1 MSSTV
6 PNRRSFGNRST
17 KSTSS
22 KRAVSRCFWM
32 PTISSQLKIRQA
44 GMLKGEEGEVESL
57 TDTVGKTSTI
67 SRRKSPAPS
76 KVVAKSPIKP
86 VSRFKE
92 NILAKRASPAI
103 KPRLQRY
110 PRNPV
115 KSVKENVVKKEPVIK
130 APEIKSV
137 APASTS
143 SRKLNYSVKPKEPVK
158 CKFEIPNNL
167 KRRDSKALEI
177 KAEKEKEKENE
188 KQPSKEFADI
198 TNHNFD
204 ALSSTTPMRCETG
217 KSSVVRSNISLL
229 QSLPGSAK
237 STPNITPYKMMRRNK
252 EGGKDGAHDISDLE
266 NKIRELEEQIMQSK
280 KIRVDDDDN
289 EFLDGM
295 SQIDGNKLVQ
305 ENRKPDVEPSPVKFD
320 PVEELPEAENQPPS
334 EEPSPVKPPV
344 EEEKALPKDE
354 NDEPDEIKELEAML
368 GQVFSTLQ
376 KDKKLPNILQDKIKA
391 YENLTSD
398 LLKSVKGQGADE
410 VVKTPANRHSESA
423 KSKKS
428 AQKPKS
434 RQVKR
439 RRSSRNRRRYNCI
452 DLYYDSS

>member
-1 MSSTV
+1 V
-6 PNRRSFGNRST
+6 PNRRSFGNKST

-32 PTISSQLKIRQA
+32 PTISSQLKIRQQSL
-44 GMLKGEEGEVESL
+44 LKGEDGEVESL
-57 TDTVGKTSTI
+57 TDTVGKTSTV
-67 SRRKSPAPS
+67 SRYKSPAAS
-76 KVVAKSPIKP
+76 KVIPKSPMKP

-92 NILAKRASPAI
+92 NVLAKRASPAI
-103 KPRLQRY
+103 KPRIQK
-110 PRNPV
+110 PVKKPV
-115 KSVKENVVKKEPVIK
+115 KSVKENIVKKEPVIK
-130 APEIKSV
+130 TPEIKPA
-137 APASTS
+137 APPSTS
-143 SRKLNYSVKPKEPVK
+143 SRKLNYSIKPKEPVK

-167 KRRDSKALEI
+167 NRRESKALEI
-177 KAEKEKEKENE
+177 KAEKESE
-188 KQPSKEFADI
+188 KQASKEFSDI
-198 TNHNFD
+198 TNNNFD
-204 ALSSTTPMRCETG
+204 ALSSATPMRCETG

-252 EGGKDGAHDISDLE
+252 DNGKDGAHDISDLE

-280 KIRVDDDDN
+280 MIRLEDDDN

-305 ENRKPDVEPSPVKFD
+305 ENRRQDVVSSPKFSPVK
-320 PVEELPEAENQPPS
+320 ELPEAENQPPS
-334 EEPSPVKPPV
+334 VESSPQKPPV

-376 KDKKLPNILQDKIKA
+376 KDKKLPNTLQHKIKA

-398 LLKSVKGQGADE
+398 LLKSVKGQE
-410 VVKTPANRHSESA
+410 SNECIKSPVNRNSDSI

-428 AQKPKS
+428 AQKS
-434 RQVKR
+434 RGMQIKR
-439 RRSSRNRRRYNCI
+439 RRSNRNRKRYNCI
-452 DLYYDSS
+452 DLYYESS